1 MTVQAERRRLSTR
14 IPIIQLRDT
23 LIVSIQ
29 VALTDRQISSL
40 KDDITLAIRRHGPR
54 GLVIDISGVDI
65 LDSFISRTLRDIGLI
80 ARLMGVRA
88 VISGVNPMMAMTLVE
103 MGLGLEGL
111 ATALNLDM
119 ALEVLSHAKQRR
131 ATKRGARQR

>member
-1 MTVQAERRRLSTR
+1 MSVQAERRRFGTR

-40 KDDITLAIRRHGPR
+40 KEDITAAIEAHAPR

-80 ARLMGVRA
+80 ARIMGVRA
-88 VISGVNPMMAMTLVE
+88 VISGLNPMMAMTLVE

-119 ALEVLSHAKQRR
+119 ALEILSH
-131 ATKRGARQR
+131 TKRRRSSKRTGRRH